1 MTQALYFI
9 VSAVA
14 QLVILAFLLRFW
26 MPLLHVDF
34 RNPLAQVILRM
45 TSPLIVPVRR
55 VLPPAG
61 RVDTA
66 TVVVLLSLQ
75 LLTVLLLLLLRGQL
89 DDWMQQPL
97 SIGIVTVLELAIRSL
112 YLFFFVVL
120 ISVILSWVA
129 PGTYHPVSAMV
140 HAMSEPVLRPFR
152 RLVPSLG
159 GLDIS
164 PIFAIIL
171 LQAGVILLQSLQPFH
186 V

>member
-9 VSAVA
+9 VSTLA
-14 QLVILAFLLRFW
+14 QLVLLLFLLRFW
-26 MPLLHVDF
+26 LPLLRVDF
-34 RNPLAQVILRM
+34 RNPLAQGVLKL

-55 VLPPAG
+55 FLPPVG

-66 TVVVLLSLQ
+66 TVLVLLILQ
-75 LLTVLLLLLLRGQL
+75 CLVVLLLLV
-89 DDWMQQPL
+89 L
-97 SIGIVTVLELAIRSL
+97 SGRMADPVSIALVAVLQLAIHSL

-120 ISVILSWVA
+120 ISVVVSWIA
-129 PGTYHPVSAMV
+129 PQTYNPVIGMINTMA
-140 HAMSEPVLRPFR
+140 APVLRPFR
-152 RLVPSLG
+152 RIVPNLG

-171 LQAGVILLQSLQPFH
+171 LQAGVILLRSLLPFP